1 MIPDFRSIF
10 LCNLYCI
17 VVSPHNDCIASPV
30 FLFTTTFLLQPV
42 RRKSWSFSVAVA
54 ETDDPETDVAE
65 TDDPETDDPET
76 DGPETDVAETDDP
89 ETDVAETDDPET
101 DVAETDGAETDAPET
116 EVPETEEDRDGGR
129 RDGRC
134 VCFSLFALLKD
145 CGRL

>member
-1 MIPDFRSIF
+1 MIADFRSIF

-17 VVSPHNDCIASPV
+17 VVSPHNDFIASPV

-42 RRKSWSFSVAVA
+42 RRESWSFSVAVA

-101 DVAETDGAETDAPET
+101 